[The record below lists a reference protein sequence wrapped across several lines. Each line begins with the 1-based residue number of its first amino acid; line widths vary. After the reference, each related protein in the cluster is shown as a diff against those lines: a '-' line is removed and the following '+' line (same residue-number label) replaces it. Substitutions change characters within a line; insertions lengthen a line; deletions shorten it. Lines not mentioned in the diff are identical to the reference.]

1 MAKFLINQRLPYV
14 ASVVGLVTA
23 LAGYPAA
30 AQGVTDIVR
39 GLNAVI
45 NPGDAQRFEDQ
56 ARRNNR
62 PAEERYWRDYRTGLE
77 APDRSRDTGARG
89 DYGDRSRDYGDRRF
103 APGDPRTFR
112 SDAAINL
119 ELDRLGRDEQR
130 RYRDMTDRERRQYD
144 DRLAEDAQRR
154 YERMTDPERQRYMD
168 DLQNEQRR
176 LDSARRR

>member
-1 MAKFLINQRLPYV
+1 MTNSSFYPRVLYT
-14 ASVVGLVTA
+14 ASVAGLMSA
-23 LAGYPAA
+23 LAAHPPS

-45 NPGDAQRFEDQ
+45 NPGDAQRLEDQ

-77 APDRSRDTGARG
+77 TPDRSRDTGAR
-89 DYGDRSRDYGDRRF
+89 RDYGDRRF
-103 APGDPRTFR
+103 DPNDPRTFR

-119 ELDRLGRDEQR
+119 ELGRLSQDAQR
-130 RYRDMTDRERRQYD
+130 RYRAMTDRERQEFD

-154 YERMTDPERQRYMD
+154 YERMTERDRQRYLD
-168 DLQNEQRR
+168 DLQNEQRG
-176 LDSARRR
+176 LDRPRRG